1 MTTIQRY
8 ADLLSSN
15 TVRSQCARVTAH
27 VRDGSGLFDVN
38 DAALEACAEHV
49 VDVTRRR
56 YPTLEIPYHSR
67 WRHFSATGAT
77 ALATRLE
84 EVLSDHDSIEAARLG
99 FDLVIP
105 SVLLDAG
112 AGPDWAYLAPESEA
126 AIGRSEGLGL
136 ASLGMFL
143 GGALS
148 DSGEATTDARA
159 LSALTEEQLKSGF
172 QVDAS
177 NPLVGIDGRLAILQR
192 LGHVMIARPEVFP
205 SGRPGNL
212 VDRLLVGGETVT
224 ASSILA
230 VVLDVL
236 APIWPPR
243 LVRYG
248 ISLGDSWEYKPFGD
262 GPSSIV
268 PFHKLS
274 QWLTYSLAETLE
286 RNGIEVVDLAQLTG
300 LPEYRN
306 GGLLYET
313 GVLSLHDSD
322 LAELSH
328 LPDSQLIV
336 EWRALTITLL
346 DELADIVRAKLGRP
360 DLLLAEILECGTWA
374 AGRELAFA
382 RTSSGT
388 PPLHLESDGTVF

>member
-1 MTTIQRY
+1 MTTIDTY
-8 ADLLSSN
+8 ADLLSSDA
-15 TVRSQCARVTAH
+15 VRSQCARVTAH
-27 VRDGSGLFDVN
+27 VRGGGGIFAIN
-38 DAALEACAEHV
+38 DAVLDACAEHV
-49 VDVTRRR
+49 VDVTKRR

-67 WRHFSATGAT
+67 WRHFSAPGAT
-77 ALATRLE
+77 ALATQLDD
-84 EVLSDHDSIEAARLG
+84 VLSDHDLTEAARLG

-112 AGPDWAYLAPESEA
+112 AGPDWVYLAPGSGV

-143 GGALS
+143 DGAFS
-148 DSGEATTDARA
+148 DRGEARTDGRT
-159 LSALTEEQLKSGF
+159 LSTLTEEQLKSGF

-177 NPLVGIDGRLAILQR
+177 NPLVGVGGRLAILQR
-192 LGHVMIARPEVFP
+192 LGDVMIDRREVFP
-205 SGRPGNL
+205 SGRPGDL
-212 VDRLLVGGETVT
+212 VDRLLAGGDTVT

-236 APIWPPR
+236 SPIWPPR
-243 LVRYG
+243 LVRDG
-248 ISLGDSWEYKPFGD
+248 ISLGDAWEYEPFGD
-262 GPSSIV
+262 GPRGIV

-286 RNGIEVVDLAQLTG
+286 RVGIEVADLDQLTG

-328 LPDSQLIV
+328 LPGSQLIV

-360 DLLLAEILECGTWA
+360 DLLLAEILEGGTWA

-382 RTSSGT
+382 RTPSGT